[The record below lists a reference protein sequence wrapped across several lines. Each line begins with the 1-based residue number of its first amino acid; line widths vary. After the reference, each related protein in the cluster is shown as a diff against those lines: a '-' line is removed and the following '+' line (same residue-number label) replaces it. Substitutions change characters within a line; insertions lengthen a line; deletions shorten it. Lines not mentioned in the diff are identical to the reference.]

1 MSERLR
7 RTQDVR
13 AVLSRGRA
21 AHGRHVVVRAVDRGD
36 RKPCRWTV
44 SASRRVGSA
53 VERNRAKRRLR
64 AVVRTL
70 DVGGGLDLVVIARAS
85 AVECEFAELIGEV
98 EELIPAVRES
108 GATEVRA

>member
-21 AHGRHVVVRAVDRGD
+21 AHGQHAVVRALDRGD
-36 RKPCRWTV
+36 GKPCRWTV

-53 VERNRAKRRLR
+53 VQRNRAKRRLR

-70 DVGGGLDLVVIARAS
+70 EVGAGLDLVVIARAS
-85 AVECEFAELIGEV
+85 AADCEFPELVSDV
-98 EELIPAVRES
+98 EGLVAAVRES
-108 GATEVRA
+108 GVTEVRA